1 VGLKNWIQ
9 KKIKQPSTQ
18 KKDEMT
24 LSSPS
29 NAEFKKNNFKGMLTE
44 EEGKKIS
51 EGNMSEGTEFQSD
64 TREEVAANVEEG
76 SIEGQQQQASSFGE
90 KKMQQKDLEL
100 KSIETEQSQ
109 SLQSMKEQQQPSPAT
124 ASFLSRQSHDVIPK
138 YKRILIPHDGS
149 EISDKALSHAIYL
162 SKISD
167 ADIIILNVLDNI
179 DGTDSSAVLATMRG
193 GEAGELDKA
202 DRDVEITMEGGV
214 KRMIE
219 EKMKLC
225 KEAGVK
231 SQVSY
236 KIQTGKPVDEIVK
249 LSEEMNIDLV
259 VMASSKITSSIR
271 VLGSTT
277 RKIIHRVKIPVLVIH
292 E

>member
-9 KKIKQPSTQ
+9 KKINQPLTE

-29 NAEFKKNNFKGMLTE
+29 NGEFKKNNFKGMLSE
-44 EEGKKIS
+44 EEGKKTS
-51 EGNMSEGTEFQSD
+51 DGKMSEGTEFQSN
-64 TREEVAANVEEG
+64 TTEEVAVDVEEG
-76 SIEGQQQQASSFGE
+76 SIEAQQQQASSFGE

-100 KSIETEQSQ
+100 KSRETEQSQ
-109 SLQSMKEQQQPSPAT
+109 SLQSMKEHQQPSPAA

-167 ADIIILNVLDNI
+167 ADIVILNVLDNI

-202 DRDVEITMEGGV
+202 DREVEITMEGGV

-277 RKIIHRVKIPVLVIH
+277 RKVIHRVKIPVLVIH

>member
-9 KKIKQPSTQ
+9 KKINQPLTE

-29 NAEFKKNNFKGMLTE
+29 NGEFKKNNFKGMLSE
-44 EEGKKIS
+44 EEGKKTS
-51 EGNMSEGTEFQSD
+51 DDNMSEGTEFQSD
-64 TREEVAANVEEG
+64 TREEVAADVEEG
-76 SIEGQQQQASSFGE
+76 SIERQQQQASSFGE

-109 SLQSMKEQQQPSPAT
+109 SLQSMKEHQQPSPAA

-259 VMASSKITSSIR
+259 IMASSKITSSIR

-277 RKIIHRVKIPVLVIH
+277 RKVIHRVKIPVLVIH

>member
-9 KKIKQPSTQ
+9 KKINQPLTE

-29 NAEFKKNNFKGMLTE
+29 NGEFKKNNFKGMLSE
-44 EEGKKIS
+44 EERKKTS
-51 EGNMSEGTEFQSD
+51 DDNMSEGTEFQSD
-64 TREEVAANVEEG
+64 TREEVAADVEEG
-76 SIEGQQQQASSFGE
+76 SIERQQQQASSFGE

-109 SLQSMKEQQQPSPAT
+109 SLQSMKEHQQPSPAT

-277 RKIIHRVKIPVLVIH
+277 RKVIHRVKIPVLVIH

>member
-9 KKIKQPSTQ
+9 KKINQPLTE

-29 NAEFKKNNFKGMLTE
+29 NGEFKKNNFKGMLSE
-44 EEGKKIS
+44 EERKKTS
-51 EGNMSEGTEFQSD
+51 DDNMSEGTEFQSD
-64 TREEVAANVEEG
+64 TREEVAADVEEG
-76 SIEGQQQQASSFGE
+76 SIERQQQQASSFGE

-109 SLQSMKEQQQPSPAT
+109 SLQSMKEHQQPSPAT

-259 VMASSKITSSIR
+259 VMASSKITSSVR

-277 RKIIHRVKIPVLVIH
+277 RKVIHRVKIPVLVIH

>member
-9 KKIKQPSTQ
+9 KKINQPLTE

-29 NAEFKKNNFKGMLTE
+29 NGEFKKNNFKGMLSE
-44 EEGKKIS
+44 EEGKKTS
-51 EGNMSEGTEFQSD
+51 DGKMSEGTEFQSN
-64 TREEVAANVEEG
+64 TTEEVAADVEEG

-259 VMASSKITSSIR
+259 IMASSKITSSIR

-277 RKIIHRVKIPVLVIH
+277 RKVIHRVKIPVLVIH

>member
-9 KKIKQPSTQ
+9 KKINQPLTE

-29 NAEFKKNNFKGMLTE
+29 NGEFKKNNFKGMLSE
-44 EEGKKIS
+44 EEGKKTS
-51 EGNMSEGTEFQSD
+51 DGKMSEGTEFQSN
-64 TREEVAANVEEG
+64 TTEEVAADVEEG

-109 SLQSMKEQQQPSPAT
+109 SLQSMKEHQQPSPAT
-124 ASFLSRQSHDVIPK
+124 ASFLSRESHDVIPK

-167 ADIIILNVLDNI
+167 ADIVILNVLDNI

-202 DRDVEITMEGGV
+202 DREVEITMEGGV

-277 RKIIHRVKIPVLVIH
+277 RKVIHRVKIPVLVIH

>member
-9 KKIKQPSTQ
+9 KKINQPLTE

-29 NAEFKKNNFKGMLTE
+29 NGEFKKNNFKGMLSE
-44 EEGKKIS
+44 EEGKKTS
-51 EGNMSEGTEFQSD
+51 DDNMSEDTEFQSD
-64 TREEVAANVEEG
+64 TREEVAGDVEEG
-76 SIEGQQQQASSFGE
+76 SIERQQQQASSFGE

-109 SLQSMKEQQQPSPAT
+109 SLQSMKEHQQPSPAA

-167 ADIIILNVLDNI
+167 ADIVILNVLDNI

-202 DRDVEITMEGGV
+202 DREVEITMEGGV

-277 RKIIHRVKIPVLVIH
+277 RKVIHRVKIPVLVIH

>member
-9 KKIKQPSTQ
+9 KKINQPLTE

-29 NAEFKKNNFKGMLTE
+29 NGEFKKNNFKGMLSE
-44 EEGKKIS
+44 EEGKKTS
-51 EGNMSEGTEFQSD
+51 DDNMSEGTEFQSD
-64 TREEVAANVEEG
+64 TREEVAGDVEEG
-76 SIEGQQQQASSFGE
+76 SIERQQQQASSFGE

-109 SLQSMKEQQQPSPAT
+109 SLQSMKEHQQPSPAT

-167 ADIIILNVLDNI
+167 ADIIILNILDNI

-193 GEAGELDKA
+193 GEAAELDKA

-271 VLGSTT
+271 VLGSIT
-277 RKIIHRVKIPVLVIH
+277 RKVIHRVKIPVLVIH

>member
-9 KKIKQPSTQ
+9 KKINQPLTE

-29 NAEFKKNNFKGMLTE
+29 NGEFKKNNFKGMLSE
-44 EEGKKIS
+44 EEGKKTS
-51 EGNMSEGTEFQSD
+51 DGKMSEGTEFQSN
-64 TREEVAANVEEG
+64 TTEEVAADVEEG
-76 SIEGQQQQASSFGE
+76 SIERQQQQASSFGE

-109 SLQSMKEQQQPSPAT
+109 SLQSMKEHQQPSPAA

-277 RKIIHRVKIPVLVIH
+277 RKVIHRVKIPVLVIH

>member
-1 VGLKNWIQ
+1 VGLKNWIK
-9 KKIKQPSTQ
+9 KKINQPLTE

-29 NAEFKKNNFKGMLTE
+29 NGEFKKNNFKGMLSE
-44 EEGKKIS
+44 EEGKKTS
-51 EGNMSEGTEFQSD
+51 DGKMSEGTEFQSN
-64 TREEVAANVEEG
+64 TTEEVAADVEEG

-109 SLQSMKEQQQPSPAT
+109 SLQSMKEHQQPSPAA

-138 YKRILIPHDGS
+138 YKRILIPHDGT

-259 VMASSKITSSIR
+259 IMASSKITSSIR

-277 RKIIHRVKIPVLVIH
+277 RKVIHRVKIPVLVIH

>member
-1 VGLKNWIQ
+1 VGLKNWIK
-9 KKIKQPSTQ
+9 KKINQPLTE

-29 NAEFKKNNFKGMLTE
+29 NGEFKKNNFKGMLSE
-44 EEGKKIS
+44 EEGKKTS
-51 EGNMSEGTEFQSD
+51 DGKMSEGTEFQSN
-64 TREEVAANVEEG
+64 TTEEVAADVEEG

-259 VMASSKITSSIR
+259 IMASSKITSSIR

-277 RKIIHRVKIPVLVIH
+277 RKVIHRVKIPVLVIH